1 MHIYKHKDSRHRRWI
16 PEFAGD
22 PVKFKKVLMVSAWRY
37 VHAGSSLLPEGISLE
52 ELVRL
57 TDAKFARDEKRIAS
71 QDNSD
76 LSSRHQDIFDRYRV
90 VYDQGWMV
98 VRGAVLYRSWNLGWE
113 STRVA
118 ASLQMSPQQVRIILW
133 RMNQI
138 ARELG
143 YETFPAGRRGR
154 RTWQEAKVLALR
166 GSKVRAL
173 GHKPNMT
180 GAEKKAFHR
189 NYSKIW
195 YQTKKKLKSALH
207 SNS

>member
-1 MHIYKHKDSRHRRWI
+1 MHIYHHKDSRARRWI

-22 PVKFKKVLMVSAWRY
+22 PVKFKRVLTISAWRFI
-37 VHAGSSLLPEGISLE
+37 HGSKAVPENIQLD

-57 TDAKFARDEKRIAS
+57 TNEKFARDEKRIAS
-71 QDNSD
+71 QGSSG
-76 LSSRHQDIFDRYRV
+76 LSSLQQDIRDRYRV

-98 VRGAVLYRSWNLGWE
+98 VRGAVMYRSWNLGWE

-133 RMNQI
+133 RMNLI

-143 YETFPAGRRGR
+143 FETFPANKRGR

-180 GAEKKAFHR
+180 DAEKKAFHR
-189 NYSKIW
+189 SYSKIW
-195 YQTKKKLKSALH
+195 YETQKKLKSALH